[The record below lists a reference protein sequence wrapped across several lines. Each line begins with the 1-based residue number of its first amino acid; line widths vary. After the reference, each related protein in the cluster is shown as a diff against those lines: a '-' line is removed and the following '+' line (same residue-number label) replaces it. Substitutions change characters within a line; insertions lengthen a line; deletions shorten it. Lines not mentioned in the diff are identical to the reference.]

1 MQSLR
6 EKKIKNNKFY
16 FDFLKCY
23 NRLIHNNLENIMNKN
38 IKAFSLVELS
48 IVIIILGLL
57 VASVTVGKD
66 LIKAAQIRG
75 LISQL
80 HGFDTQVNTFQLKY
94 NALPGDIRNADKRGL
109 GSHNGDGN
117 YALEDNDKGDP
128 DTLTG
133 ELVYFWEH
141 LDNAGFADGAYDGDE
156 TNGLLGETIPR
167 AKNTG
172 GITVYSVNGI
182 NYYHVGADNASGS
195 PRESN
200 FIDTL
205 VPEDAFSI
213 DNKLDDGFPL
223 KGKVIARSKGSTT
236 SDCKYSCASED
247 ITEANGGASQTAGE
261 TCVLQASATQ
271 SKNLDEYDF
280 ETTIVKCQ
288 LRIEMQ

>member
-1 MQSLR
+1 MQILV
-6 EKKIKNNKFY
+6 EKKNKKGKFY

-38 IKAFSLVELS
+38 KKAFSLVELS

-75 LISQL
+75 LISQI

-117 YALEDNDKGDP
+117 YALEDSDGGDP

-156 TNGLLGETIPR
+156 TNGLIGETIPS

-172 GITVYSVNGI
+172 GITVYSLNGV
-182 NYYHVGADNASGS
+182 NYYHIGADDATGS

-205 VPEDAFSI
+205 VPEDAFSL

-223 KGKVIARSKGSTT
+223 KGKVIAKSKGSIT
-236 SDCKYSCASED
+236 SDCKYNCASQV
-247 ITEANGGASQTAGE
+247 ISEANGGASQVPGE
-261 TCVLQASATQ
+261 ACVLQASSSQNA
-271 SKNLDEYDF
+271 NLDEYDF
-280 ETTIVKCQ
+280 ETSVVRCQ
-288 LRIEMQ
+288 LRVQMQ

>member
-1 MQSLR
+1 MY
-6 EKKIKNNKFY
+6 KNNKG
-16 FDFLKCY
+16 
-23 NRLIHNNLENIMNKN
+23 
-38 IKAFSLVELS
+38 FSLVELS
-48 IVIIILGLL
+48 IVVIILGLL

-66 LIKAAQIRG
+66 LIKAAQIRA
-75 LISQL
+75 LIAQL
-80 HGFDTQVNTFQLKY
+80 HSYDTQVNTFQLKY

-109 GSHNGDGN
+109 GTHNGDGN
-117 YALEDNDKGDP
+117 YALEDFDKGDP

-156 TNGLLGETIPR
+156 TNGLIGETIPR

-182 NYYHVGADNASGS
+182 NYYHVGADNATGS
-195 PRESN
+195 PKEAN

-205 VPEDAFSI
+205 VPEDGFSI

-223 KGKVIARSKGSTT
+223 KGKVLARSKGSTT
-236 SDCKYSCASED
+236 GECKYSCASLE
-247 ITEANGGASQTAGE
+247 ITEATGGASQVPGE
-261 TCVLQASATQ
+261 ACVLQASSSQ
-271 SKNLDEYDF
+271 NFNLDEYDF
-280 ETTIVKCQ
+280 ETSVVKCQ